1 MTTKPSSKLI
11 NDLKC
16 IPSPV
21 FYIFAAVALFSAF
34 FVMGF
39 TVRAVFIALFILMLV
54 ACASA
59 DINKGIVPDLI
70 VILIAVTGIINFF
83 VIEGFSIK
91 GLTDHLIGAVC
102 VSVPMLLLTLLVKG
116 AFGGGDIKLTAAAG
130 LFLSWRFV
138 LAGTLLGMF
147 ISGFYGIYLLLLKK
161 AEKKSKIKLV
171 PFLAYG
177 LATAALFGE
186 QLIRLAVP
194 GMY

>member
-1 MTTKPSSKLI
+1 MTTKQSSKLI

-39 TVRAVFIALFILMLV
+39 TVRSLFTALFLLMLV

-70 VILIAVTGIINFF
+70 VILIAVTGVINFF

-102 VSVPMLLLTLLVKG
+102 VSAPMLLITLLVKG

-161 AEKKSKIKLV
+161 VEKKSKIKLV

>member
-1 MTTKPSSKLI
+1 MTTKQSSKLI
-11 NDLKC
+11 NDLRS

-39 TVRAVFIALFILMLV
+39 TVRSLFTALFLLMLV

-70 VILIAVTGIINFF
+70 VILIAVTGVINFF

-102 VSVPMLLLTLLVKG
+102 VSAPMLLITLLVKG

-161 AEKKSKIKLV
+161 VEKKSKIKLV